1 VRKIIGPIV
10 IGWLLFVLA
19 PVAVGATGGDLNGDG
34 KSDILWYRPTT
45 GETSYWMM
53 NAATAT
59 SGAVLL
65 AHPDWKVVGTGDLN
79 GDGKADL
86 VWYNA
91 STGQTAY
98 WLMSGG
104 TPIASGLLLTDPHW
118 KVAAIGDLNGDGK
131 ADLIWYNAATGQT
144 SYWLMDGATATSSA
158 VLLSDPSWRVTATA
172 DLNGDG
178 RSDLILYN
186 AMAGQ
191 TAYALVSLWSG
202 GIATLFGTLLVH
214 ADWYVAATGDLNGDG
229 KADLIWYNAA
239 TGQTSY
245 WLMDGGT
252 PNGAGV
258 LLTHPNWQVTA
269 TANLN
274 GDGTADLI
282 WFNASTGQTAYW
294 FMNSGTPMAS
304 GLLLTDPQWK
314 VASGL
319 VSSGSLLKP
328 VHYQVIAR
336 DIDGL
341 PFTGA
346 GAIGNL
352 TGTGGTVSLG
362 NRGQTTLAV
371 SAGTPFAMAASNI
384 NFRAWSRFEGSL
396 AMLCDPTPAPGATSS
411 KYAFVA
417 QGVWP
422 GGTVV
427 KPILDVAKLANKRL
441 YAFENCSYRSFVG
454 SQGKDDGHDGQTVV
468 LAFDAQGNAARVG
481 DPANHQWFTADDL
494 YWMFRSTVVN
504 GRAAFGYTASVDGTE
519 RVFIIE
525 RTFYDEIDHTEGTLR
540 LWIEE

>member
-1 VRKIIGPIV
+1 VHKIIGPVV
-10 IGWLLFVLA
+10 IGWLLFLLA
-19 PVAVGATGGDLNGDG
+19 PVAVGATSGDLNGDG
-34 KSDILWYRPTT
+34 KSDIFWYRPTT
-45 GETSYWMM
+45 GQTSYWMM
-53 NAATAT
+53 NAVTAT

-65 AHPDWKVVGTGDLN
+65 AHPDWKVVG
-79 GDGKADL
+79 
-86 VWYNA
+86 
-91 STGQTAY
+91 S
-98 WLMSGG
+98 
-104 TPIASGLLLTDPHW
+104 
-118 KVAAIGDLNGDGK
+118 GDLNGDGK

-144 SYWLMDGATATSSA
+144 SYWLMDGATPTGAA
-158 VLLSDPSWRVTATA
+158 VLLTDANWKVAGIADLNGDGKADLVWYNAATSQTSYWLMNGGVPTHWAVLLADPNWRVTATA

-186 AMAGQ
+186 ATIGQ
-191 TAYALVSLWSG
+191 TSYSLMNSVNG
-202 GIATLFGTLLVH
+202 NVAPTGVLLTH
-214 ADWYVAATGDLNGDG
+214 PDWYVTATGDLNGDGKTDLIWYNASTGQTSYWLMDGATATSAAVLLTHPNWQVTATADLNGDG

-245 WLMDGGT
+245 WLMNGGT
-252 PNGAGV
+252 P
-258 LLTHPNWQVTA
+258 T
-269 TANLN
+269 
-274 GDGTADLI
+274 
-282 WFNASTGQTAYW
+282 
-294 FMNSGTPMAS
+294 AS

-319 VSSGSLLKP
+319 VSSGSALKP
-328 VHYQVIAR
+328 ARYQVIAR

-371 SAGTPFAMAASNI
+371 TAGSPFAMAASNI
-384 NFRAWSRFEGSL
+384 NFRTWSRFEGSL
-396 AMLCDPTPAPGATSS
+396 AMLCDPTPAPGATLS

-441 YAFENCSYRSFVG
+441 YAFANCSYQSFVG

-481 DPANHQWFTADDL
+481 DPPNDHWFTADDL

-525 RTFYDEIDHTEGTLR
+525 RTFYDEIDRTEGTLR